1 MGKLRKFAVCTNM
14 FCTLLLRRAA
24 AGAVT
29 VPLMAI
35 ILPPVAIVCG
45 GMVFVVV
52 GSEKF
57 RGKTV

>member
-1 MGKLRKFAVCTNM
+1 M

-35 ILPPVAIVCG
+35 ILPLVAIVCG

>member
-1 MGKLRKFAVCTNM
+1 M
-14 FCTLLLRRAA
+14 FCTLLLKRAS